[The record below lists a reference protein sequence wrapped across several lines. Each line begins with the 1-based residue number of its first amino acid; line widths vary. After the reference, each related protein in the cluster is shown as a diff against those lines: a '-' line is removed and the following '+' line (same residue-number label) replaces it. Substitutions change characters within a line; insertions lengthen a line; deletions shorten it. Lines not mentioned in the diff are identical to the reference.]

1 MCFMVRCPYVPPHE
15 FNLDF
20 PHLMLR
26 YRAADLYAECRRIGD
41 RRRLGRMGDELITIL
56 VDVDQGAEGAVAD
69 LVLRAGVDERALAAR
84 KGRLFMLV
92 LEQILAKTRPDFLEQ
107 PAQATDDRIVAANR
121 MQRLAQGSEEQT
133 SEL

>member
-56 VDVDQGAEGAVAD
+56 VDVEQGAEGAVAD
-69 LVLRAGVDERALAAR
+69 TVLRAGVDERPLVAR
-84 KGRLFMLV
+84 TGRLLLLV
-92 LEQILAKTRPDFLEQ
+92 IAQLLARTRAALLEHTPQVKIGKESRRE
-107 PAQATDDRIVAANR
+107 R
-121 MQRLAQGSEEQT
+121 GSHNHKIRGV
-133 SEL
+133 